1 MHQSPTIC
9 RDRPTSMDPLS
20 EALSLLNTHSSLFA
34 GLKAGG
40 DWAIDFPPPD
50 GVKFNAIVEGTCWLV
65 VEGLGQP
72 IQLTAGDC
80 FLLPRKRAF
89 SLRSD
94 LSFPAIHSEAIYRHA
109 VNGIASCGTADAFFL
124 IGGRFDFGEE
134 ASLLFEGL
142 PAVAVIKSGTDQ
154 ASVLNW
160 ALRRMAHELTNP
172 SLGNSIIVQH
182 LGHIM
187 LVQVLRMYS
196 TQEVNNVPGWLVA
209 ISDPR
214 IGVTIQAI
222 HADPA
227 RSWTVENLA
236 EIAGVSRS
244 TFALRFKEKSGTTPL
259 EYVLRWRMQLAAKFL
274 KTNNQVTISS
284 IAQKLGYDSDSAF
297 SHAFKR
303 VMGCSPREYRERAV
317 SISWPGA
324 RPALVK
330 KPRVLG

>member
-1 MHQSPTIC
+1 MYQSPTVC
-9 RDRPTSMDPLS
+9 RDRPKPMDPLS
-20 EALSLLNTHSSLFA
+20 EALSLLNTRSSLFA

-40 DWAIDFPPPD
+40 DWAIDFPPPE
-50 GVKFNAIVEGTCWLV
+50 GVKFNAILEGTCWIM
-65 VEGLGQP
+65 VEGVEQP
-72 IQLTAGDC
+72 IQLEAGDC

-94 LSFPAIHSEAIYRHA
+94 LSLPAIHSDAIYRHA
-109 VNGIASCGTADAFFL
+109 VNGVAICGTAEEFFL

-134 ASLLFEGL
+134 ARLLFDGL
-142 PAVAVIKSGTDQ
+142 PAVAVIKSGSDQ

-172 SLGNSIIVQH
+172 SLGNSIVVQH

-196 TQEVNNVPGWLVA
+196 IQEGNSAPSWLVA

-214 IGVTIQAI
+214 IGATIQAI

-236 EIAGVSRS
+236 KIAGVSRS
-244 TFALRFKEKSGTTPL
+244 TFALRFKQKSGVTPL
-259 EYVLRWRMQLAAKFL
+259 EYVLRWRMQLAARFL
-274 KTNNQVTISS
+274 NTNNHVTISS
-284 IAQKLGYDSDSAF
+284 TAQKLGYDSDSAF

-303 VMGCSPREYRERAV
+303 VMGCSPREYRERAA
-317 SISWPGA
+317 SIS
-324 RPALVK
+324 
-330 KPRVLG
+330 